1 MEIKKLNCTACGA
14 PISVP
19 DDMDYINCAACGSF
33 LAIQRGEG
41 YVALKVAEK
50 ISRAIEDSGR
60 GTQEVIRQ
68 GSQDTQVELRRMQL
82 QYELSTADLKLSN
95 IQSEIRSTPATKEAT
110 KKLNQLRILEYEA
123 LGRVRDVKAR
133 ILQLGEQTPQG
144 LIPGLTEQVNL
155 LQSMVQVAAYTGQSS
170 SQIRNVQQG
179 LQQEIS
185 RLTKQIED
193 LRVKIITS
201 PLKYFKQANW
211 PSSNQAELGQ
221 VLKAIDEDLVAVS
234 RLPGSAERTRVQQ
247 HLEGKRAEY
256 YRQWTQLED
265 TRIRGM
271 MSSGGAQQ
279 VSTNDTAALRAS
291 LDVVQQD
298 IRMLI
303 PMADNPVAKGHLEAL
318 RKQESKLIRQ
328 IEEINKQAAREAAKL
343 AQAQQRAAAQE
354 AAARA
359 AAVQAQQRA
368 AQAAAKQAARAAQ
381 DTAKA
386 ASGSSSGPGWLAAIG
401 IAIAAFFAGTRQQP
415 TPPPQT
421 THQPSMPAGATAIAA
436 DIKVSQPA
444 PAVSEP
450 VIAAE
455 IQISQSA
462 AAVSEPVIAT
472 DVQASQL
479 ATSVSEPVIPPDIK
493 VSQPPVVVSEQAAA
507 GEIFVNQ
514 PVITPAA
521 SKPKKMPILLIAILG
536 GLGIMLALSCLGMI
550 IVALTIPSEN
560 LKEPGMLG
568 VAMLPLPIASILAG
582 VAILFIVA
590 PKAGFRFLGMK
601 PAVDGVN
608 PVSINAFRGL
618 VAILIAVIGL
628 IISFSLGLLGNQEK
642 ETGTLFTLLS
652 WCLGPI
658 ITLVLAGLSVLL
670 IKAPRM
676 ATTYNSIPVPEQFSG
691 AQTASQTEE
700 TISADQSETSNPV
713 EIDDHQTAE

>member
-1 MEIKKLNCTACGA
+1 
-14 PISVP
+14 
-19 DDMDYINCAACGSF
+19 MDYINCAACGSF

-328 IEEINKQAAREAAKL
+328 IEEINKQAAREATKL

-368 AQAAAKQAARAAQ
+368 AQAAAKQAVRAAQ

-415 TPPPQT
+415 TPPPRT

-444 PAVSEP
+444 SAVSEP

-455 IQISQSA
+455 IQ
-462 AAVSEPVIAT
+462 
-472 DVQASQL
+472 ASQP
-479 ATSVSEPVIPPDIK
+479 SVLT
-493 VSQPPVVVSEQAAA
+493 SEQAAV

-521 SKPKKMPILLIAILG
+521 SKPKKMPILLIAILV
-536 GLGIMLALSCLGMI
+536 GLGIILTLGCMGVI
-550 IVALTIPSEN
+550 IAVLIISSEN
-560 LKEPGMLG
+560 LKQPGMLG

-582 VAILFIVA
+582 VAMLFIAA

-608 PVSINAFRGL
+608 PVSINAFRGF

-642 ETGTLFTLLS
+642 ETGSLFTLLS

-658 ITLVLAGLSVLL
+658 ITLVLAGLSVLI
-670 IKAPRM
+670 IKTPRM
-676 ATTYNSIPVPEQFSG
+676 APTYNSIPVPEQFSG